1 MSADEVSG
9 ARSAT
14 APTDCDWVVVDL
26 SCVPSALVGTAMEEP
41 QEFAP
46 AYPTVPLP
54 PEPEPEMTAAVTVV
68 PDPNS
73 QNTGP
78 EATTE
83 LVGFVVRGRRHV
95 ERLQVDD
102 MDSLVLSDGRRLL
115 PLLRTLRTF
124 RVAID
129 EQGGILKFTPEGG
142 SEVEL
147 DVPNGQIRIKGQTR
161 PLEFRQAVSEI
172 TLKPDIYIPPEDLS
186 EILDMELVWNDQLYE
201 YRIQLD
207 RKLSIWKTRTGRS
220 LLSAETQ
227 YIEMDLP
234 EALPPADRSGD
245 LLQFAQVEWHP
256 SYSWRRNTSQEN
268 STSESRVINIAG
280 PSETLWGNWSDGQYK
295 IRISHPN
302 RTWSNTEGWA
312 WPNDDP
318 YVAEADWFEW
328 VHRWRSAEITVG
340 DSTFGLSDLVYPAF
354 NATGVR
360 INGLAGWTAE
370 ELKADKSNLGLRQYF
385 GQPHIFEGPAP
396 IDATVE
402 LQLNGRTIDVQTV
415 RPEADAPPGM
425 GTYRF
430 DDVDLPSGILNEV
443 TIVIRE
449 PDGNEIRVE
458 KSIVGTPQ
466 LLPKGRTAYLG
477 LVGTKREGDT
487 TDHECLDAG
496 DFYGHISGARLLHG
510 VSDRLSLGIVL
521 ACEEDHH
528 HRYLEKDNDSDDRS
542 YPESSGHAGT
552 TLSYLPFD
560 NLILSGNMAASQGQG
575 QGRDEYDGVAIR
587 TRAEY
592 LPMQKLS
599 LDLDLLNL
607 GSDYFDGTDPDVC
620 DRRGGETGFSWA
632 LHRKWTVEG
641 GIGWIRD
648 NLDGEMAETTQ
659 ASYQNIGASTTA
671 LPRVTLG
678 SRFHLLDVSTEDEPR
693 ILTELSIRTA
703 LRRDLNLYGQVFL
716 GEELSVNDDDRFL
729 SLLRL
734 RHAPR
739 VLRPSQYWTLRKT
752 LNANNTVSLIYNDTE
767 AEETLSVV
775 HDLKIDRPRHPWRL
789 RTEILKELSD
799 EAGSDEYGFRLRGEY
814 LLDRV
819 GFNYVS
825 ATGEYRQ
832 GDYAFLLS
840 LNIKQLY
847 SRHQKR
853 MININESR
861 VRTAY
866 GAVHGKVFLD
876 YNGNHLPDGDEPG
889 VPDVKVCLGQN
900 LSVLTDK
907 KGYYILSA
915 RPNTPEVQVY
925 LDPDTIPAI
934 YTVTHGTQKA
944 KLYRDS
950 LTEVNLSVA
959 PLISMVGRVVTVDPN
974 APDPNAAGAEAHD
987 ITATVLDG
995 VAENVQQ
1002 SAPLTRHP
1010 ACGVR
1015 VSLHNPQSGL
1025 LAAESITGQDGSYY
1039 LGDVKPGRYVLRVDP
1054 KTLPSLHELAE
1065 SERTVEVAATREEFV
1080 EIEQP
1085 DFVAILQKKAEP
1097 PPDSSKE

>member
-26 SCVPSALVGTAMEEP
+26 SFVPSALVGKAMEEP

-46 AYPTVPLP
+46 AFPTVPLP
-54 PEPEPEMTAAVTVV
+54 PGPESEMAAAVTVV
-68 PDPNS
+68 PDPS
-73 QNTGP
+73 SENTGP

-124 RVAID
+124 RVAMN
-129 EQGGILKFTPEGG
+129 EQGGVLKFTPEGG

-147 DVPNGQIRIKGQTR
+147 DIPNGRIRIKGQTR

-172 TLKPDIYIPPEDLS
+172 TLKPDIYIAPEDLS

-234 EALPPADRSGD
+234 EPLPPADRSED

-256 SYSWRRNTSQEN
+256 SYSWRHNTSQGN
-268 STSESRVINIAG
+268 FTSESRVVNIAG

-295 IRISHPN
+295 IRISHPS
-302 RTWSNTEGWA
+302 RTWSNTEGWE

-354 NATGVR
+354 HATGVR

-370 ELKADKSNLGLRQYF
+370 ELKADKSSLGLRQYF
-385 GQPHIFEGPAP
+385 GQPHVFEGPAP

-402 LQLNGRTIDVQTV
+402 LQLNGRTIDIQTV
-415 RPEADAPPGM
+415 RPQADAPPGM

-430 DDVDLPSGILNEV
+430 DGIDLPSGILNEV

-477 LVGTKREGDT
+477 LVGTKREGAT

-510 VSDRLSLGIVL
+510 VSDRLSLGVVL

-528 HRYLEKDNDSDDRS
+528 HRYLEKNNHSDDRS

-560 NLILSGNMAASQGQG
+560 NLILSGNLAASQGQG
-575 QGRDEYDGVAIR
+575 QDEYDDAAIR

-592 LPMQKLS
+592 LPTQKLS

-620 DRRGGETGFSWA
+620 DRRGGEAGFSWA
-632 LHRKWTVEG
+632 LDRKWTVEG

-648 NLDGEMAETTQ
+648 NLDGELTETTQ
-659 ASYQNIGASTTA
+659 VSYQNIGASTRA

-678 SRFHLLDVSTEDEPR
+678 SRFHLLDVSTENEPR
-693 ILTELSIRTA
+693 TLTELSLRTA

-716 GEELSVNDDDRFL
+716 GEELSVNDNDRFL

-752 LNANNTVSLIYNDTE
+752 VNANNTISLIYNDTE

-775 HDLKIDRPRHPWRL
+775 HDLKIDRRRHPWRL

-799 EAGSDEYGFRLRGEY
+799 ETGSDEYGFRLRGEY

-819 GFNYVS
+819 GFNYIS

-866 GAVHGKVFLD
+866 GAIHGKVFLD
-876 YNGNHLPDGDEPG
+876 YNGNHFPDRDEPG
-889 VPDVKVCLGQN
+889 VPGVKVCLGQN

-934 YTVTHGTQKA
+934 YTVTNGTQKA

-959 PLISMVGRVVTVDPN
+959 PLISMVGRVVAVDPN
-974 APDPNAAGAEAHD
+974 TPDANAGAEALD
-987 ITATVLDG
+987 IAATVLDG

-1002 SAPLTRHP
+1002 SAPLARHP

-1054 KTLPSLHELAE
+1054 KTLPALHELAE
-1065 SERTVEVAATREEFV
+1065 SERAVEVATTREEFV

-1085 DFVAILQKKAEP
+1085 DFVAIVQKNDKPA
-1097 PPDSSKE
+1097 PDSSKE